1 MPDTPDL
8 PVADLASSER
18 PLLLEQE
25 MKDSYLSYAMSVI
38 VSRALPDVR
47 DGLKPSQRRILVAM
61 NDLNLGPRSKQ
72 RKCAKIAGD
81 TSGNYHPHGESV
93 IYPTLVRMAQPFNMR
108 YPLVQGQGNFGSIDG
123 DPPAAMRYTEARM
136 TAATAALMEDLE
148 LDTVDFVPNY
158 EGTRREPT
166 VLPSRFP
173 NLLVNGSNG
182 IAVGMATS
190 MPPHNLTEVC
200 QALTAVVDR
209 PEISVDE
216 LMELV
221 KGPDFPTGGI
231 LCGTYGVRE
240 AYRTGRGYVVVR
252 GKAVFEEFGA
262 KGNRQRIVITE
273 IPYQVNK
280 TVLIEKIA
288 ELIKEGRLEGANE
301 VRDESDKDG
310 IRICVECRAG
320 EDAKVVLNRLYE
332 YTQLQDKFSIINI
345 ALVNGRPRTL
355 SLKDLLVEFV
365 AYRRVVVTRRT
376 RFLLGKALDRLHI
389 LEGFLIV
396 LSQMDEV
403 IKTIRASA
411 DRDDAKT
418 NLMAKFSL
426 SERQA
431 DAIVDLRLHRL
442 TALEREKIEQ
452 EHREVTA
459 EVAGYR
465 KILGDPKEVD
475 RIVKEEVE
483 KTAREF
489 GDARRTEIGEP
500 LDDTVPED
508 LIPDEEMTVTI
519 SRKGYVK
526 RLSSGEYRAQRRGGK
541 GIIGTDAQED
551 DFVEQVFIANNH
563 DYLLLFTDSGRVHW
577 LKVYQLPLLS
587 RYSRG
592 RAIANLLQLQG
603 EEKITRV
610 IPVRSFTTGY
620 LVMAT
625 RRGVIKRT
633 ELSAFSRPMRG
644 GIIAIGLNEGDALVG
659 VRVAREGD
667 RVMLAS
673 REGQAI
679 CFELEDVRPMG
690 RPATGVRGM
699 NLRDEDAVVSLILAP
714 PNATVLTVC
723 ANGFGKRT
731 PLDEYR
737 VQGRGGF
744 GIINIKTTERNG
756 DVVGVLDVTDDDDL
770 LVATQQGQVVRT
782 PVRDI
787 STLGR
792 NTQGVRLVRFKV
804 ESDQVASVGRLVHD
818 ESDGGA
824 AAEEVVPSPGT
835 PPAEPPAE
843 PPAGS

>member
-1 MPDTPDL
+1 VSDTPAI
-8 PVADLASSER
+8 PNPER

-61 NDLNLGPRSKQ
+61 NDLNLGPRAKQ

-108 YPLVQGQGNFGSIDG
+108 YPLIHGQGNFGSIDG

-136 TAATAALMEDLE
+136 TSAAAALMDDLE

-158 EGTRREPT
+158 EGTRQEPT

-190 MPPHNLTEVC
+190 IPPHNLTEVC
-200 QALTAVVDR
+200 QALKAIVDR
-209 PEISVDE
+209 PEITVDE
-216 LMELV
+216 LMEFV

-231 LCGTYGVRE
+231 LCGTYGVQM
-240 AYRTGRGYVVVR
+240 AYRTGRGAVTVR
-252 GKAVFEEFGA
+252 GKATFEEFG
-262 KGNRQRIVITE
+262 KSHRQRIVITE
-273 IPYQVNK
+273 IPFQVNK

-288 ELIKEGRLEGANE
+288 DLIKDGRLEGASD

-310 IRICVECRAG
+310 IRVCVECKAG

-332 YTQLQDKFSIINI
+332 FTPLQENFSIINI

-355 SLKDLLVEFV
+355 SLKEMLVEFL
-365 AYRRVVVTRRT
+365 AYRRNVVTRRT
-376 RFLLGKALDRLHI
+376 RHLLGKALERLHLLEGYLIALDRL
-389 LEGFLIV
+389 
-396 LSQMDEV
+396 DEV
-403 IKTIRASA
+403 IKLIRGSA
-411 DRDDAKT
+411 DRADAIR
-418 NLMAKFSL
+418 NLVKVIGL

-431 DAIVDLRLHRL
+431 EAIVDMRLHRL
-442 TALEREKIEQ
+442 TALEREKIQE
-452 EHREVTA
+452 EHRQVTA
-459 EVAGYR
+459 EVAYYR
-465 KILGDPKEVD
+465 KVLGDPKEVD
-475 RIVKEEVE
+475 RIVKEEID
-483 KTAREF
+483 KTQADF

-508 LIPDEEMTVTI
+508 LIPNEEMTVTI

-541 GIIGTDAQED
+541 GIIGTDAQDD

-563 DYLLLFTDSGRVHW
+563 DYLLLFTDTGRVHW

-610 IPVRSFTTGY
+610 IPVRDFASGY
-620 LVMAT
+620 LVLCT
-625 RRGVIKRT
+625 RKGVMKRT
-633 ELSAFSRPMRG
+633 ELSAFARPMRG
-644 GIIAIGLNEGDALVG
+644 GIIAIGLHEGDALVG
-659 VRVAREGD
+659 VRIAVKGD
-667 RVMLAS
+667 QMLIAS
-673 REGQAI
+673 KHGYAI
-679 CFELEDVRPMG
+679 CFSSEDARPMG
-690 RPATGVRGM
+690 RPAAGVRGM
-699 NLRDEDAVVSLILAP
+699 KLRAKDEVVSLILAP
-714 PNATVLTVC
+714 PNATVMTVC
-723 ANGFGKRT
+723 ENGFGKRT
-731 PLDEYR
+731 ALSEYR
-737 VQGRGGF
+737 VQGRGGM

-756 DVVGVLDVTDDDDL
+756 DVVSVLEVTDDDDL
-770 LVATQQGQVVRT
+770 LIATQQGLVVRT
-782 PVRDI
+782 PVKDI
-787 STLGR
+787 SQLGR
-792 NTQGVRLVRFKV
+792 ATQGVVLVRFKA
-804 ESDQVASVGRLVHD
+804 ENDKVASVGRMLHD
-818 ESDGGA
+818 DEEAEGVPVEARPPGPDAPTDVPGDAPSGA
-824 AAEEVVPSPGT
+824 
-835 PPAEPPAE
+835 
-843 PPAGS
+843 

>member
-1 MPDTPDL
+1 VTDTPAT
-8 PVADLASSER
+8 PNAER

-61 NDLNLGPRSKQ
+61 NDLNLGPRAKQ

-93 IYPTLVRMAQPFNMR
+93 IYPTLVRMAQTFNMR
-108 YPLVQGQGNFGSIDG
+108 YPLIHGQGNFGSIDG

-136 TAATAALMEDLE
+136 TSAAAALMEDLE

-158 EGTRREPT
+158 EGTRQEPT

-190 MPPHNLTEVC
+190 IPPHNLGEIC
-200 QALTAVVDR
+200 RALKAVIEK
-209 PEISVDE
+209 PAITVDE
-216 LMELV
+216 LMEFV
-221 KGPDFPTGGI
+221 KGPDFPTGGV
-231 LCGTYGVRE
+231 LCGTYGVQL
-240 AYRTGRGYVVVR
+240 AYRTGRGAVTVR
-252 GKAVFEEFGA
+252 GKASFEEAGR
-262 KGNRQRIVITE
+262 GNRQRIVITE
-273 IPYQVNK
+273 IPFQVNK

-288 ELIKEGRLEGANE
+288 ELIKEGRLEGASD

-310 IRICVECRAG
+310 IRICVECRVG

-332 YTQLQDKFSIINI
+332 FTPLQENFSIINI
-345 ALVNGRPRTL
+345 ALVDGRPRTL
-355 SLKDLLVEFV
+355 SLKELLEEFIG
-365 AYRRVVVTRRT
+365 YRRNIVVRRT
-376 RFLLGKALDRLHI
+376 RFLLGKALERLHLLEGYLIALDRL
-389 LEGFLIV
+389 
-396 LSQMDEV
+396 DEV
-403 IKTIRASA
+403 IKLIRASA
-411 DRDDAKT
+411 DRADAIR
-418 NLMAKFSL
+418 NLVRVIAL

-431 DAIVDLRLHRL
+431 EAIVDMRLHRL
-442 TALEREKIEQ
+442 TALEREKIQE
-452 EHREVTA
+452 EHRAVTA

-475 RIVKEEVE
+475 RVVTGEIDRIE
-483 KTAREF
+483 AEF

-526 RLSSGEYRAQRRGGK
+526 RLSSGEYRAQKRGGK
-541 GIIGTDAQED
+541 GIIGTDAQDD

-563 DYLLLFTDSGRVHW
+563 DYLLLFTDTGRVHW

-610 IPVRSFTTGY
+610 IPVRDFTTGY
-620 LVMAT
+620 LVLCT
-625 RRGVIKRT
+625 KQGVMKRT
-633 ELSAFSRPMRG
+633 ELSAFARPMRG
-644 GIIAIGLNEGDALVG
+644 GIIAISLHEQDALVG
-659 VRVAREGD
+659 VRIARKD
-667 RVMLAS
+667 DQMLIAS
-673 REGQAI
+673 KDGYAI
-679 CFELEDVRPMG
+679 CFSSEDARPMG
-690 RPATGVRGM
+690 RPAAGVRGM
-699 NLRDEDAVVSLILAP
+699 KLRDGDAVVSLILAP
-714 PNATVLTVC
+714 PNATVMTVC
-723 ANGFGKRT
+723 ANGYGKRT
-731 PLDEYR
+731 PLAEYR
-737 VQGRGGF
+737 VQGRGGM
-744 GIINIKTTERNG
+744 GIINIKTSERNG
-756 DVVGVLDVTDDDDL
+756 DVVAVLEVTDDDDL
-770 LVATQQGQVVRT
+770 LIATQQGQVVRT
-782 PVRDI
+782 PVKDI

-792 NTQGVRLVRFKV
+792 ATQGVRLVRFKD
-804 ESDQVASVGRLVHD
+804 ENDKVASVGRMLHD
-818 ESDGGA
+818 D
-824 AAEEVVPSPGT
+824 EEVDLPEGAPVTPSD
-835 PPAEPPAE
+835 PPAPPA
-843 PPAGS
+843 PPPS

>member
-1 MPDTPDL
+1 MSDTPAI
-8 PVADLASSER
+8 PNAER

-108 YPLVQGQGNFGSIDG
+108 YRLIHGQGNFGSIDG

-136 TAATAALMEDLE
+136 TSAAAALMEDLE

-158 EGTRREPT
+158 EGTRQEPT

-190 MPPHNLTEVC
+190 IPPHNLGEVC
-200 QALTAVVDR
+200 RALRAVIER

-216 LMELV
+216 LMEFV
-221 KGPDFPTGGI
+221 KGPDFPTGGV
-231 LCGTYGVRE
+231 LCGTYGVQM
-240 AYRTGRGYVVVR
+240 AYRTGRGAVTVR
-252 GKAVFEEFGA
+252 GKAEFEEAGR
-262 KGNRQRIVITE
+262 GNRQRIVITE
-273 IPYQVNK
+273 IPFQVNK

-288 ELIKEGRLEGANE
+288 DLIKEGRLEGASD

-310 IRICVECRAG
+310 IRICVECKQG
-320 EDAKVVLNRLYE
+320 EDANVILNRLYE
-332 YTQLQDKFSIINI
+332 FTPLQENFSIINI
-345 ALVNGRPRTL
+345 ALVDGRPRTL
-355 SLKDLLVEFV
+355 SLKDLLAEFL
-365 AYRRVVVTRRT
+365 AYRRKVVVRRT
-376 RFLLGKALDRLHI
+376 KHLLGKALERLHL
-389 LEGFLIV
+389 LEGFLIA
-396 LSQMDEV
+396 LDRLDEV
-403 IKTIRASA
+403 IKLIRASA
-411 DRDDAKT
+411 DRADAIR
-418 NLMAKFSL
+418 NLMKQIAL

-431 DAIVDLRLHRL
+431 EAIVDMRLHRL
-442 TALEREKIEQ
+442 TALEREKIQE
-452 EHREVTA
+452 EHRQVSA
-459 EVAGYR
+459 EVAYYR
-465 KILGDPKEVD
+465 KVLGDPKEVD
-475 RIVKEEVE
+475 RIVKEEIE
-483 KTAREF
+483 KTEKEF
-489 GDARRTEIGEP
+489 GDPRRTEIGPP

-519 SRKGYVK
+519 SRMGYVK

-541 GIIGTDAQED
+541 GIIGTDAQDD

-563 DYLLLFTDSGRVHW
+563 DYLLLFTDGGRVHW

-610 IPVRSFTTGY
+610 IPVRDFSTGY
-620 LVMAT
+620 LVMCT
-625 RRGVIKRT
+625 KLGVIKRT

-644 GIIAIGLNEGDALVG
+644 GIIAIGLHDDDALVG
-659 VRVAREGD
+659 VRVARKD
-667 RVMLAS
+667 DQMLIAS
-673 REGQAI
+673 KDGYAI
-679 CFELEDVRPMG
+679 CFSSEDARPMG
-690 RPATGVRGM
+690 RPAAGVRGM
-699 NLRDEDAVVSLILAP
+699 KMREGDKVVSLILAP
-714 PNATVLTVC
+714 PNATVMTVC
-723 ANGFGKRT
+723 ANGYGKRT
-731 PLDEYR
+731 PLAEYR
-737 VQGRGGF
+737 VQGRGGM

-756 DVVGVLDVTDDDDL
+756 DVVAVLEVTDDDDL
-770 LVATQQGQVVRT
+770 LIATQRGQVVRT

-792 NTQGVRLVRFKV
+792 ATQGVRLVRFK
-804 ESDQVASVGRLVHD
+804 EDDDKVASVGRMLHED
-818 ESDGGA
+818 E
-824 AAEEVVPSPGT
+824 EPT
-835 PPAEPPAE
+835 PPPVAAPGAPPA
-843 PPAGS
+843 A